1 VPVTPRFG
9 RTFLVRDIEGV
20 RPKRAIVRGCELMSA
35 GMEVAIN
42 ECVRGEEVLSLPRR
56 FEPLHLP
63 FSLSCRSM

>member
-1 VPVTPRFG
+1 MPVTPRFG
-9 RTFLVRDIEGV
+9 RTFLVLDIESV

-42 ECVRGEEVLSLPRR
+42 ECVGGEEVLSLPRR